1 MLLARKGYKVLAVDR
16 ATFPSD
22 TMSTHQVQITGGVLL
37 KRWGLLDKVL
47 ATGCPPARRV
57 KMDMG
62 PLAIRGTYPA
72 LEGVDFVHS
81 PRRTLLDKI
90 LVDAAV
96 EAGAE
101 VREGFSVDEIL
112 TEDGRV
118 TGIRGRGRGGA
129 TVTEKARIVVGAD
142 GRHSLVAGAVQPATY
157 NERPPLTCA
166 YYTYFADLPLEGGE
180 MYPRERRAIGA
191 WPTNDGL
198 TMIYTA
204 WPIEEFHRYRADIEG
219 NFLKTVG
226 LVPSLAERV
235 HAARRAERFMGTADL
250 PNFYRKPYGPGW
262 ALVGDAGYHK
272 DPITGLG
279 ISDAFR
285 DADLLAEAIDA
296 GFSGRKPL
304 DGALAG
310 YEQARN
316 TASKPRYNI
325 TLQLAS
331 FTPPVPEQVQ
341 RALFAALTHNQAAA
355 DRFFGALTGSVPMEE
370 FFAPGNLF
378 RILGLAGFARV
389 ALQRMGHRR
398 QRERPAEEVAS

>member
-22 TMSTHQVQITGGVLL
+22 TMSTHQVQIAGGIRL
-37 KRWGLLDKVL
+37 KRWGLLDKVV
-47 ATGCPPARRV
+47 ATGCPPAHRV
-57 KMDMG
+57 RLEVG
-62 PLAIRGTYPA
+62 PLAIKGTYPA
-72 LEGVDFVHS
+72 LEGVDAVHS
-81 PRRTLLDKI
+81 PRRTVLDKI

-96 EAGAE
+96 EAGVE
-101 VREGFSVDEIL
+101 VREGFSVDEL
-112 TEDGRV
+112 LVEDGRV
-118 TGIRGRGRGGA
+118 TGIRGKGKGGA
-129 TVTEKARIVVGAD
+129 PVTEKARIVVGAD
-142 GRHSLVAGAVQPATY
+142 GRHSLVAAVVRPTVY
-157 NERPPLTCA
+157 DDKPPLTCA
-166 YYTYFADLPLEGGE
+166 YYTYFAGLPVEGGE
-180 MYPRERRAIGA
+180 MYSRERRAIGV

-198 TMIYTA
+198 TLIYTA

-226 LVPSLAERV
+226 LVPDLGERV

-250 PNFYRKPYGPGW
+250 SNFYRKPYGPGW

-285 DADLLAEAIDA
+285 DAELLAAAIDA
-296 GFSGRKPL
+296 AFSGRKQQ
-304 DGALAG
+304 DEALAM

-316 TASKPRYNI
+316 AASKPRYDF

-331 FTPPVPEQVQ
+331 FAPPAPEQM
-341 RALFAALTHNQAAA
+341 AMFAALTRNQAAA
-355 DRFFGALTGSVPMEE
+355 DCFFGALSGSVPMEE

-378 RILGLAGFARV
+378 RILGLGGFARV
-389 ALQRMGHRR
+389 ALQRIGQRR
-398 QRERPAEEVAS
+398 PRQSASAQVAS